1 MSDLQELCL
10 QFLQTHVSVYSY
22 RECVDIRLVAEHFN
36 FKLLVE
42 TIDRHCGRCVT
53 QVNIYRNVIL
63 AHQRSFLIS
72 LDNKVRGVSE
82 VDRG

>member
-22 RECVDIRLVAEHFN
+22 RECVDIRQVAEHFN

-42 TIDRHCGRCVT
+42 TIDRHCGRCFP
-53 QVNIYRNVIL
+53 QVNTVQNVISAL
-63 AHQRSFLIS
+63 ILDIFRLQSQRSF
-72 LDNKVRGVSE
+72 
-82 VDRG
+82 

>member
-22 RECVDIRLVAEHFN
+22 RECVDMRQVAEHFN

-42 TIDRHCGRCVT
+42 TIDRHCGRCFT
-53 QVNIYRNVIL
+53 QVNVKILQNVIYV
-63 AHQRSFLIS
+63 ATFRRSLIS
-72 LDNKVRGVSE
+72 SYL
-82 VDRG
+82 

>member
-22 RECVDIRLVAEHFN
+22 RECVDMRQVAEHFN

-42 TIDRHCGRCVT
+42 TIDRHCGRCFP
-53 QVNIYRNVIL
+53 QVKIVQNVIS
-63 AHQRSFLIS
+63 ALI
-72 LDNKVRGVSE
+72 LDIFRL
-82 VDRG
+82 